1 MQRTQKVSVFLGIGL
16 FIIVTAV
23 FANEV
28 GLATGAGW
36 SKSRIAL
43 LALGVLVA
51 LVPWFPWVHVR
62 AETSRSDLF
71 LFPVLLIVLAMY
83 LWFISVSHDLTS
95 NYYTLLATSFR
106 QGELSLSLRP
116 DPALLELA
124 NPYDPAARQGIK
136 VPLDLSLYNG
146 KFYLY
151 WGPAPALLVA
161 IAKPLLPG
169 QVSDAYLLF
178 AFVCG
183 TFLFEFLLLMHLQRR
198 FFPELPKWIIILS
211 IFA

>member
-1 MQRTQKVSVFLGIGL
+1 MQRTKKVSVFLGIGL
-16 FIIVTAV
+16 FIVATAV
-23 FANEV
+23 CADEV
-28 GLATGAGW
+28 GLSSGTGW
-36 SKSRIAL
+36 NKSRLAL
-43 LALGVLVA
+43 LVLGL
-51 LVPWFPWVHVR
+51 LMTLIPWVPWKRSEAH
-62 AETSRSDLF
+62 AAASRSDLF
-71 LFPVLLIVLAMY
+71 AFPALLIMLAVY

-136 VPLDLSLYNG
+136 VPLDLSLYNS

-161 IAKPLLPG
+161 IVKPLLPG
-169 QVSDAYLLF
+169 QISDGYLLL
-178 AFVCG
+178 AF
-183 TFLFEFLLLMHLQRR
+183 
-198 FFPELPKWIIILS
+198 IY
-211 IFA
+211 